1 MYERLKI
8 EKGRLNVATFLSCLL
23 EASHHIHKVWPH
35 TMENS
40 LDQHTNK
47 SNVMFS
53 YLVIQ

>member
-23 EASHHIHKVWPH
+23 EASHHIHKFWPH

-47 SNVMFS
+47 SNLMFS
-53 YLVIQ
+53 YLVI